1 MTGSLLQEQCAG
13 MLICWIHHV
22 RETQFLGQFQPVWER
37 LHSHHICSHG
47 TALLCRA
54 KSNRTQT
61 SDENH
66 IPPRDVR
73 TKTGRIGGAAPAGN
87 HSSIQIG
94 QFIREGNQVT
104 FFSQEKIGMASV
116 SLPPIGSTLRAGA
129 TNHPATTA
137 IMAQAAATD
146 VIDDHAITLLE
157 TLHTR
162 ANALDNATRLVADND
177 ATVCLG
183 TRSPVAGPVDGAQ
196 VTPTER
202 RGLHAHQ
209 HLAVSRLWNGK
220 LPQFESP
227 VSQKND
233 SCHRCHTV

>member
-1 MTGSLLQEQCAG
+1 MTGRLLQKELVG
-13 MLICWIHHV
+13 MFICWIHYL
-22 RETQFLGQFQPVWER
+22 REPQLLGQFQPFGEP
-37 LHSHHICSHG
+37 LHSHHMGSHG
-47 TALLCRA
+47 PAQERRALANRPQTGDEGHIP
-54 KSNRTQT
+54 SRYVRTQ
-61 SDENH
+61 
-66 IPPRDVR
+66 
-73 TKTGRIGGAAPAGN
+73 TGRIGGPASAGD
-87 HSSIQIG
+87 HSPVQIG
-94 QFIREGNQVT
+94 QFFREGNQVPL
-104 FFSQEKIGMASV
+104 FSQQEIGMASV
-116 SLPPIGSTLRAGA
+116 ALPPIGGTLRAGA

-157 TLHTR
+157 TLDTR
-162 ANALDNATRLVADND
+162 ADALDNTAWLMATNN